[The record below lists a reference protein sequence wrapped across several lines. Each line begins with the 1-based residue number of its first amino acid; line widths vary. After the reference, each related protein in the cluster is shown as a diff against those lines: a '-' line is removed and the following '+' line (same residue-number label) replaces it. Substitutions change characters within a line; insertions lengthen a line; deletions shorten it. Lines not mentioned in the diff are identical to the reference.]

1 MTIKL
6 SFENFQQLRILQ
18 KSENL
23 KTQEGRAALRFVY
36 VCVCVRVCVYVC
48 VYVCVRVHVRAC
60 VCGGGWGGVSV
71 CYSFI
76 CVTD

>member
-36 VCVCVRVCVYVC
+36 VCACACVCVRVCVCVC
-48 VYVCVRVHVRAC
+48 ARACVRVRVC
-60 VCGGGWGGVSV
+60 VGGGMGVYLCV
-71 CYSFI
+71 IYSY
-76 CVTD
+76 V